1 MPEEVPESK
10 KTQLAFAIAQGKSV
24 ATWVRQNE
32 VPRSTAFRWASEPE
46 VRGVVESCRRRS
58 IDRAI
63 GRMASRATRATDGI
77 TKLAKGA
84 DSESVRLRAWRSI
97 LCDHIAVSK
106 YTGLEG
112 RLAELEKVREQPQG
126 PDIQHGLLPV
136 ETSSPK
142 AQIQN
147 SV

>member
-1 MPEEVPESK
+1 MPEELPESK

-24 ATWVRQNE
+24 AAWARQNE
-32 VPRSTAFRWASEPE
+32 VPKSTAYDWASEPE
-46 VRGVVESCRRRS
+46 VRSVVELCRRRS

-63 GRMASRATRATDGI
+63 GRMASRASSAVDEI
-77 TKLAKGA
+77 TKLAEEA

-97 LCDHIAVSK
+97 LCDHIAISK

-126 PDIQHGLLPV
+126 LDIQL
-136 ETSSPK
+136 
-142 AQIQN
+142 
-147 SV
+147 